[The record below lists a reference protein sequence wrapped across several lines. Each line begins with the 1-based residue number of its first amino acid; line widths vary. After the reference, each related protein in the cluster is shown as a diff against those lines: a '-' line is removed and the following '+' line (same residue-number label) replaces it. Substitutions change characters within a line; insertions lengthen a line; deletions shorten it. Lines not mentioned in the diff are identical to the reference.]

1 MATTQTTDVLWDQA
15 AYEQLAYFALRAG
28 TYYDQ
33 FATVKPTR
41 QSMPGASVI
50 FDFVTDL
57 AAAVTALTEN
67 TDITPATMGDSQVTV
82 TLAEYGNGV
91 QTTARLAGVS
101 YLPVDPIMA
110 ELVGYNMAESVDLLA
125 LAELMNGTNV
135 RFGSGAAGPRNTLV
149 AGNIITADDVRFVVA
164 KLRSASAMPFDG
176 STYVGTIHPDV
187 SYDLRRATG
196 TASWRDAQVYTDANV
211 NKVWNAYIGTFESV
225 RFMETPRVYGPN
237 PTYGTIPAAVNGT
250 NAGATAS
257 VDVYGTHIIGQ
268 QAMAKAFSS
277 HSEWGA
283 DPRMVVA
290 PVTDFLRRKWGIGWK
305 YLAGWKMFRNAC
317 AYRIESA
324 SSIGTN

>member
-15 AYEQLAYFALRAG
+15 AYEQLAYYALRAG
-28 TYYDQ
+28 TFYDQ

-91 QTTARLAGVS
+91 QTTARLQGVS

-110 ELVGYNMAESVDLLA
+110 ELIGYNMAESVDLLA
-125 LAELMNGTNV
+125 LTELMNGTNV
-135 RFGSGAAGPRNTLV
+135 RLQDAVAARV
-149 AGNIITADDVRFVVA
+149 NIAPANVLTADSIRFVVA
-164 KLRSASAMPFDG
+164 KLRGASAMPFDG
-176 STYVGTIHPDV
+176 TTYVGMIHPDV

-225 RFMETPRVYGPN
+225 RFQETPRVFGPN
-237 PTYGTIPAAVNGT
+237 PTYGTVPAAVNGANLGT
-250 NAGATAS
+250 AGTT
-257 VDVYGTHIIGQ
+257 DVYGTHILGQ
-268 QAMAKAFSS
+268 QAMAKAFSQ
-277 HSEWGA
+277 HQDWGA
-283 DPRMVVA
+283 NPRMVVA
-290 PVTDFLRRKWGIGWK
+290 PVTDFLRRKAGVGWK
-305 YLAGWKMFRNAC
+305 YLAGWKMFRQAC

-324 SSIGTN
+324 SSIGV